1 MINLIPPQYVSHR
14 AAEARLRSARAKLE
28 TIAARKGMV
37 AAMAEVMQD
46 RAAASD
52 ACTEDDLLAVGFT
65 PEEIALHA
73 PAARRAA
80 QRSARA

>member
-1 MINLIPPQYVSHR
+1 MNNLVSPQYVSRR
-14 AAEARLRSARAKLE
+14 AAEARLRTTRAKIEAL
-28 TIAARKGMV
+28 AARKGMV

-52 ACTEDDLLAVGFT
+52 ACTEDDLLTAGFT
-65 PEEIALHA
+65 PEEIATHA

-80 QRSARA
+80 QRGARA